1 MGLQREV
8 VLQSGGEWV
17 TVALELKPRTGV
29 VRLLPPHHSG
39 PNSFPALPLRKDSP
53 RWLFGVSTSTVSIP
67 RIASR
72 FPRGSAPRS
81 PTAVVLSKGFDPC
94 VWVHTTAEFEQLSDR
109 FLSPHSPFGHD
120 ARQLRRRF
128 HGGSFDEKLDSA
140 GRIRVPKPL
149 IEHAGLDGNCVVIG
163 AGEYLEIWN
172 AEAWAKQEEE
182 LDAAAP
188 EIAEGLAAAGAA

>member
-1 MGLQREV
+1 MQTGLQREV

-17 TVALELKPRTGV
+17 NVAIELNPTSSLRSNSFRLSRFRKDFATVAFRGLYEHSLDSKD
-29 VRLLPPHHSG
+29 RL
-39 PNSFPALPLRKDSP
+39 
-53 RWLFGVSTSTVSIP
+53 TVP
-67 RIASR
+67 SR
-72 FPRGSAPRS
+72 FRASLADGI
-81 PTAVVLSKGFDPC
+81 VLSKGFDPC
-94 VWVHTTAEFEQLSDR
+94 VWVHTTNEFEQLSDR
-109 FLSPHSPFGHD
+109 FLSPHSPFGAD
-120 ARQLRRRF
+120 ARALRRRF

-172 AEAWAKQEEE
+172 ADAWAKQEEQ

-188 EIAEGLAAAGAA
+188 EIAEGLAAAGTA